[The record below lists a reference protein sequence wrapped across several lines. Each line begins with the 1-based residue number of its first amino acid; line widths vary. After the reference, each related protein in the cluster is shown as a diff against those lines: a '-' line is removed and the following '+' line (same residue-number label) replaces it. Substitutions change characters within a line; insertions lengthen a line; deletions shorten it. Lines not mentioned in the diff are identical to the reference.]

1 MRLCLITYYSSKKVW
16 GEPFYPLHRK
26 LSFSLR
32 IFSVHV
38 TKSAG
43 IRGFAHIYW
52 RNLSWKTSFFVQWQL
67 GLYKG
72 ILDSSCHLILL
83 IYTKPKNNKMKS
95 WTGPT
100 SSCPC
105 VTQTFPE
112 IIEGIPQN
120 DWNHSPKCLATSTT
134 IQNFLHSPRSPNSVP
149 RSCVPGVIHSLG
161 YYERNERKKTK
172 IKKGIYLKE
181 LLLGKKKYLTRKQQQ
196 NNLMII
202 LSISELS

>member
-16 GEPFYPLHRK
+16 GEAFYPLHKK

-43 IRGFAHIYW
+43 ICGFAHIHW
-52 RNLSWKTSFFVQWQL
+52 RNLSLKTSFFVQWQL
-67 GLYKG
+67 GLYKR
-72 ILDSSCHLILL
+72 ILDSSCHLTLL
-83 IYTKPKNNKMKS
+83 IYTKHKNNKMKS

-105 VTQTFPE
+105 VTQIFPE

-120 DWNHSPKCLATSTT
+120 DWNHSPKCLATSTR
-134 IQNFLHSPRSPNSVP
+134 IQNFLVLY
-149 RSCVPGVIHSLG
+149 IAWD
-161 YYERNERKKTK
+161 
-172 IKKGIYLKE
+172 IMKE
-181 LLLGKKKYLTRKQQQ
+181 MIGKKQKLKKESTSKSCYWGKRNIWQG
-196 NNLMII
+196 NNSKTI
-202 LSISELS
+202 